1 MQELK
6 LARIEEE
13 RRQKEKEE
21 EERKKKKINLC
32 LLLKNL
38 EAVNKNIE
46 NLRENI
52 HQIFNSLR
60 DVLIVNHD
68 INKIKD
74 EIIQKVS
81 KQINDYLE
89 SDDNTEIINQKSF
102 K

>member
-13 RRQKEKEE
+13 RRQKEIEE
-21 EERKKKKINLC
+21 EERRQKQINLY

-38 EAVNKNIE
+38 EAVNKNIK

-60 DVLIVNHD
+60 DLLPVNHD
-68 INKIKD
+68 INKIKE

-81 KQINDYLE
+81 KQINEYLE
-89 SDDNTEIINQKSF
+89 SGDNTEIINQKSL